1 MTELEAYDTI
11 RELIAQMKEPGLS
24 ARQRTSYDSNI
35 SPNQ

>member
-11 RELIAQMKEPGLS
+11 RELISQMKEPGMM
-24 ARQRTSYDSNI
+24 TSQFHNDDHNI